1 MGTHPIFESDFDCL
15 TDDTEGMIISVSL
28 YRASDGLPIAASTE
42 NSQDKALVDCKRLIK
57 GVSTR
62 FREFKSTCT
71 AHNRGYTL
79 CWQVDSE
86 FAVVLLIDSRTTASE
101 AFCFLKLVIERFSAH
116 YEPNKVIAAQR
127 PFAFIDFDAVVESL
141 RRKFNKAVLTFSGD
155 EIKATD
161 SFLSQNK
168 PQVIQPK
175 EIKLE
180 MGKRRGKELLQS
192 KFQQSRTASTCI
204 VRLPPPTGSDV
215 FAMISAL
222 VAGALSFARG
232 HQIATHQWK
241 RWNLERHTDAEEHLH
256 ILTFKG
262 TLILCLIQVW
272 LMVFWFSFRRLFN
285 FFIFV
290 LLMLCCA
297 IEFDNRHWS
306 ANVLFILSH
315 LYVAV
320 KIHFRNSDKRK
331 AT

>member
-1 MGTHPIFESDFDCL
+1 
-15 TDDTEGMIISVSL
+15 MIISVSL

-42 NSQDKALVDCKRLIK
+42 YSQDKALIDCKRLTK

-62 FREFKSTCT
+62 LREFKNTCT
-71 AHNRGYTL
+71 AHNRGYNL
-79 CWQVDSE
+79 CWQVDGE
-86 FAVVLLIDSRTTASE
+86 IAVVVLIDSRTSQTE
-101 AFCFLKLVIERFSAH
+101 AFCFLKLVIDSFSSH

-141 RRKFNKAVLTFSGD
+141 RRKFNKAVLQFSN
-155 EIKATD
+155 EELKQSE

-168 PQVIQPK
+168 PQIIQPK

-180 MGKRRGKELLQS
+180 MGKKRGTELLQS
-192 KFQQSRTASTCI
+192 KFQQSRTASSCI
-204 VRLPPPTGSDV
+204 VRLPPPTVHDV

-262 TLILCLIQVW
+262 TLVLCLIQVW
-272 LMVFWFSFRRLFN
+272 LMIFWFSYRRLFN

-306 ANVLFILSH
+306 ANGMFILSH
-315 LYVAV
+315 IYATV

-331 AT
+331 ST